1 MKKSFIF
8 PEELA
13 VEIFVLPADERILA
27 YDHII
32 KYALGTEG
40 SMERY
45 LAFEAIVDGANG
57 VSSKKPTEED
67 YDAIIDFLNSEAGV
81 KYRSSSRKT
90 RGLISAR
97 FSEGFN
103 REDFFTVIR
112 FKISDWGTSSKMRG
126 YIRPETLF
134 GSKFE
139 GYLNQAR
146 MGAGS
151 SSPAESSFDVDGFY
165 EAALARAYGI

>member
-13 VEIFVLPADERILA
+13 VKICVLPADERILA

-32 KYALGTEG
+32 KYALGAEG

-45 LAFEAIVDGANG
+45 LALEAIVDGANG

-81 KYRSSSRKT
+81 NYRSSSRKT
-90 RGLISAR
+90 RQFISAR

-103 REDFFTVIR
+103 RED
-112 FKISDWGTSSKMRG
+112 
-126 YIRPETLF
+126 IRPETLF

-146 MGAGS
+146 MGCGES
-151 SSPAESSFDVDGFY
+151 SESSFDVDGFY

>member
-13 VEIFVLPADERILA
+13 VEICVLPADERILA

-32 KYALGTEG
+32 KYALGAEG

-45 LAFEAIVDGANG
+45 LALEAIVDGANG

-90 RGLISAR
+90 
-97 FSEGFN
+97 EGFN

-146 MGAGS
+146 MRCGES
-151 SSPAESSFDVDGFY
+151 SESSFDVDGFY

>member
-13 VEIFVLPADERILA
+13 VKICVLLADERILA

-32 KYALGTEG
+32 KYALGAEG

-45 LAFEAIVDGANG
+45 FALEAIVDGANG
-57 VSSKKPTEED
+57 ISSKKPTEED

-81 KYRSSSRKT
+81 NYRSSSRKT
-90 RGLISAR
+90 RQFISAR

-146 MGAGS
+146 MGCGES
-151 SSPAESSFDVDGFY
+151 SESSFDVDGFY

>member
-13 VEIFVLPADERILA
+13 VEICVLPADERILA

-32 KYALGTEG
+32 KYALGAEG
-40 SMERY
+40 GMERY
-45 LAFEAIVDGANG
+45 SALEAIVDGANG

-146 MGAGS
+146 MGAGK
-151 SSPAESSFDVDGFY
+151 SSPCESSFDVDGFY